1 MRKFEK
7 LFFCKIYF
15 WIAYQD
21 MISICLTIL
30 VVMNKSLLNI
40 YRVKWLLNVVTNE
53 TYLYEDND
61 TIRQCHL

>member
-30 VVMNKSLLNI
+30 VVMNKSFF
-40 YRVKWLLNVVTNE
+40 RRRCCT
-53 TYLYEDND
+53 
-61 TIRQCHL
+61 